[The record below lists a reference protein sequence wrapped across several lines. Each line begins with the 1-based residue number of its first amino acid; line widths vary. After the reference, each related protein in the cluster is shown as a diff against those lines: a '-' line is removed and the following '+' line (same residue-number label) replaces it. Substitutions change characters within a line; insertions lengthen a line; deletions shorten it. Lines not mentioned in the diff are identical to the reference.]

1 MKKTL
6 KITGLAI
13 ALALTSALASAAEN
27 IAFINS
33 AYLLQNHPER
43 EVVVKKLNEEFKP
56 VEEKLQK
63 QEKVILEKRKAFEA
77 ESKNKKARP
86 SDLKK
91 REAELN
97 KLIQQFQTDLAQAQQ
112 KNQIREQ
119 EETAKIIENV
129 RGVINNLAKEK
140 GYTLVLDANSVV
152 FGDGKDIS
160 DEVLKALKAK

>member
-6 KITGLAI
+6 KVTGLTI

-33 AYLLQNHPER
+33 AYLLQNHPAR
-43 EVVVKKLNEEFKP
+43 EAVVKKLNEEFKP

-86 SDLKK
+86 SDLQK

-112 KNQIREQ
+112 QNQIREQ